1 MSTTSLE
8 HRSQGEVSSAPRL
21 VPWWLEVSKRFFRRP
36 VAAAAFVILCLIVLA
51 ALGAPWLAPFDPAQ
65 QFRKD
70 GFDAL
75 GLPLGPNERFL
86 LGTDSLGRDVLSR
99 LIWASRI
106 SLSIGFAAT
115 LLSNSIGLLIGG
127 IAGYAGGRVD
137 AGIMRFVDMM
147 MSIPTFFI
155 VLLMIVVFGPSLW
168 ILVLVIALFGWTY
181 GARVYRAEVRSLKNQ
196 AYIEAAQG
204 LGGSR
209 FRIFTRHILPQLSP
223 IIMTYVTLGIPG
235 AIFAEAGLSFVGLG
249 VQPPTASWGA
259 MIFTGIEYFRQA
271 PWIIMTPIV
280 ALLVT
285 VLSLNLVGNGL
296 RDALDPK
303 RKGR

>member
-1 MSTTSLE
+1 MKP
-8 HRSQGEVSSAPRL
+8 RSNGAATVLPRPR
-21 VPWWLEVSKRFFRRP
+21 PWWLELSLRFFHRP
-36 VAAAAFVILCLIVLA
+36 VPTIALTVLFLIVMA
-51 ALGAPWLAPFDPAQ
+51 AVLAPWLAPFDPAQ

-70 GFDAL
+70 GLDDL
-75 GLPLGPNERFL
+75 GLPLAPNERFL

-106 SLSIGFAAT
+106 SLAIGLAAT
-115 LLSNSIGLLIGG
+115 LLSNFIGLIVGG
-127 IAGYAGGRVD
+127 IAGFAGGRTD
-137 AGIMRFVDMM
+137 AFIMRFVDIM
-147 MSIPTFFI
+147 MSIPIFFI

-181 GARVYRAEVRSLKNQ
+181 GARIYRAETRSLKNQ
-196 AYIEAAQG
+196 AYVEAAQG

-223 IIMTYVTLGIPG
+223 VIMTYITLGIPG

-271 PWIIMTPIV
+271 PWIIMTPIA

>member
-1 MSTTSLE
+1 MKPRSNDKTSVLF
-8 HRSQGEVSSAPRL
+8 RPR
-21 VPWWLEVSKRFFRRP
+21 PWWLELSYRFFRKP
-36 VAAAAFVILCLIVLA
+36 VPTVALTVLSLIVLV
-51 ALGAPWLAPFDPAQ
+51 ALLAPWLAPFDPAQ

-70 GFDAL
+70 GLDAL

-86 LGTDSLGRDVLSR
+86 FGTDSLGRDVLSR

-106 SLSIGFAAT
+106 SLAIGVTAT
-115 LLSNSIGLLIGG
+115 VLSNFIGLLVGG
-127 IAGYAGGRVD
+127 IAGFAGGRVD
-137 AGIMRFVDMM
+137 ASIMRFVDIM
-147 MSIPTFFI
+147 MSIPLFFI

-168 ILVLVIALFGWTY
+168 ILVLVISLFGWTY

-196 AYIEAAQG
+196 AYVEAAQG
-204 LGGSR
+204 LGGSS
-209 FRIFTRHILPQLSP
+209 FRVFTRHILPQLSP
-223 IIMTYVTLGIPG
+223 VIMTYLTLGIPG

-249 VQPPTASWGA
+249 VQPPAASWGA

-271 PWIIMTPIV
+271 PWIIMTPIA